1 MVKYDKM
8 KFITLFNKLQYD
20 KPTDSDN
27 IKYESFA
34 DYLIND
40 IDLRKISPERF
51 NYYKELISIFN
62 RNPQILYNILKKY
75 YRHKDIKEKEAKYLK
90 QLAYY
95 NSKKEKESD
104 TQNKGYKDLPSSTYS
119 DNEEIFLDADEK
131 EILSQILNPP
141 ISSDKTQIGGG
152 GNSDNYTESKFRNIL
167 KKNYELTNISK
178 LNQPIYSSNISSDK
192 SNNIETYYKANSKNK
207 LQIISDKID
216 KFQDGENELKNI
228 QTDLKKFSN
237 DPMNPLNELKLTFD
251 DRLVFIISTFLIRYI
266 SLSIIKWCIDINI
279 IKTFTDGFLYY
290 AIIYLSI
297 FWFIVF
303 FVNIDNNMQVD
314 YMNFDNFM
322 NSIRSILYYYY
333 MGTNGI
339 SRLLVHCSLILV
351 LLIIPIIL
359 NIRKKKPYEY
369 DDDYNTENELIDFEE
384 RNKLNRSLST
394 FTIYIWILTSIIA
407 TKY

>member
-104 TQNKGYKDLPSSTYS
+104 TQNKGSKDLPSSTYS

>member
-20 KPTDSDN
+20 KPTESDN
-27 IKYESFA
+27 IEYESFA
-34 DYLIND
+34 DYLVDD
-40 IDLRKISPERF
+40 IDLKKMSPERF

-62 RNPQILYNILKKY
+62 KNPQILYNILKKY
-75 YRHKDIKEKEAKYLK
+75 YRHKDIKENEAKYLK

-95 NSKKEKESD
+95 DVIEESKDSVSEIED
-104 TQNKGYKDLPSSTYS
+104 TVPSNQWGV
-119 DNEEIFLDADEK
+119 DDDVLD
-131 EILSQILNPP
+131 LNPAQKKALKEML
-141 ISSDKTQIGGG
+141 SNDAQIGGAID
-152 GNSDNYTESKFRNIL
+152 DNYVESKFRNIL
-167 KKNYELTNISK
+167 KKNYDLTNITK
-178 LNQPIYSSNISSDK
+178 LNQPIYSKDVSSSGSK
-192 SNNIETYYKANSKNK
+192 NVENYYKINTKNK
-207 LQIISDKID
+207 LQNISDKID
-216 KFQDGENELKNI
+216 KFKDGDSDYDAKAMNR
-228 QTDLKKFSN
+228 DLNKFID

-279 IKTFTDGFLYY
+279 IKTFSDGFLYY

-303 FVNIDNNMQVD
+303 FVNIDNNIQVD

-322 NSIRSILYYYY
+322 NSIRSVLYYYY
-333 MGTNGI
+333 MVTNGI
-339 SRLLVHCSLILV
+339 SRLFVHSSLIMV

-359 NIRKKKPYEY
+359 NIKNKKPYEY
-369 DDDYNTENELIDFEE
+369 DDDYNTENELMEFEE